1 MNKQLTVL
9 VKEPGKEPRIA
20 MVGNDRPS
28 MCELIGCRTIEVVRL
43 PRPCSVAIMV
53 CDEEGKLNNRQPN
66 FCLGCDV
73 IVGTVFFCCVGGDG
87 EFRSI
92 TPGAQKAAKAVM
104 MLGKLEV

>member
-20 MVGNDRPS
+20 MVGNDLGS
-28 MCELIGCRTIEVVRL
+28 MYALIGCERMEVVRL
-43 PRPCSVAIMV
+43 PRPCSVAVMV
-53 CDEEGKLNNRQPN
+53 CDEEGKLNNREPN
-66 FCLGCDV
+66 FVIGCDV
-73 IVGTVFFCCVGGDG
+73 IVGTVFFCCTGGDG

-92 TPGAQKAAKAVM
+92 TQGAQKAAKAVM